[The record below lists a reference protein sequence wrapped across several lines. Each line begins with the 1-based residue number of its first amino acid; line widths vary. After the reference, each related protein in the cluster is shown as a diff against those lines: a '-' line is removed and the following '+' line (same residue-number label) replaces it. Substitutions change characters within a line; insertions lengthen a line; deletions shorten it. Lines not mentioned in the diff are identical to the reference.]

1 MAGTSPRRS
10 IRSRPLT
17 QQNSNSHHSSAS
29 SNSSSRGERNTRTSA
44 KAESPRKLTSN
55 ESLSSEPLDD
65 RVASSIEESL
75 STRRRK
81 RGQTD
86 EQDKELKDKRPDMPN
101 GISEPVG
108 EDDEAVRCICGSDD
122 YPGPPQISDEDKKG
136 IKEVVEPDLITPE
149 DYTEDLAGFFLQCDM
164 CKVWQH
170 GGCVGIKNE
179 DMSPDEYFCELCRSD
194 LHKVF
199 TASNGQKYSHYL
211 PLYQHQHQHHQTTLS
226 RSTSRASRAASFSK
240 DGTRSPRAGS
250 KNGRPT
256 SSSMMSANQK
266 RRSTMN
272 SRDAAYDEEE
282 QLRRAIEA
290 SKGEKSESTD
300 GGGGGT
306 SRKRGRSDS
315 EEKQDFPKRQRTLSN
330 SPSPQKEALTP
341 FGPSNDSDDAET
353 TRPVGAKKIRGAAAR
368 NHREKEAREERE
380 KTRLEAANKRKGRA
394 ERRRVDD
401 LEPPEDLLPS
411 TPTPTAPSTTV
422 PQPTTTDTPPAPP
435 ASIPPSSPPPPKTTP
450 STTTTNTT
458 TNTITTAA
466 ATTSTTTS
474 HKKGGRPAH
483 TRKGKV
489 GKNQYTRDRDA
500 DDSHNTTNASP
511 RRSESREGGVGGAGG
526 RGGGEEGRRGGGAGG
541 GGRGKTSI
549 LDMRRRVAGM
559 LEFIS
564 RTQVEM
570 AEMGDT
576 GEAERVVRALGG
588 VVGVDFGSAGHNA
601 GGGGG
606 EEGGYEDR

>member
-86 EQDKELKDKRPDMPN
+86 EQDKELKDKRSDMPN

-211 PLYQHQHQHHQTTLS
+211 PLYQHQHQQHQTTLS

-300 GGGGGT
+300 GGGGT
-306 SRKRGRSDS
+306 RRKRGRSDS
-315 EEKQDFPKRQRTLSN
+315 EEKPDFPKRQRTLSN
-330 SPSPQKEALTP
+330 SPSPQKEAPTP
-341 FGPSNDSDDAET
+341 FGPSNDSDDAEA

-401 LEPPEDLLPS
+401 LEPPEDLLP
-411 TPTPTAPSTTV
+411 
-422 PQPTTTDTPPAPP
+422 PQPTTTNTSAPP
-435 ASIPPSSPPPPKTTP
+435 TFTP
-450 STTTTNTT
+450 STDDQP
-458 TNTITTAA
+458 I
-466 ATTSTTTS
+466 
-474 HKKGGRPAH
+474 PAP
-483 TRKGKV
+483 K
-489 GKNQYTRDRDA
+489 
-500 DDSHNTTNASP
+500 P
-511 RRSESREGGVGGAGG
+511 
-526 RGGGEEGRRGGGAGG
+526 
-541 GGRGKTSI
+541 
-549 LDMRRRVAGM
+549 
-559 LEFIS
+559 
-564 RTQVEM
+564 
-570 AEMGDT
+570 
-576 GEAERVVRALGG
+576 
-588 VVGVDFGSAGHNA
+588 
-601 GGGGG
+601 
-606 EEGGYEDR
+606 